1 MTSTGHTPD
10 GAQEAVPSHR
20 RSRTGPGGPAP
31 LTVGVEEEYLLVDP
45 VSRQVSPEAE
55 EVVAEAACELG
66 GRVTTEITR
75 YQVEVRTDPHTSLAD
90 LAEQVSSLRAAVA
103 RAAERQGLRTIS
115 SGTPVLGQAAP
126 PPLTAGPR
134 YDRSAAVFRAL
145 DDEQSACACH
155 IHVGVPDLA
164 TALDVSNHLRPRL
177 PVLIALAANSPYW
190 AGRDTGYA
198 SWRTTIWGRWPVAGP
213 PPYFES
219 PDHFEELVSGF
230 LATGTVMDRGGL
242 YWDIRPSHHV
252 PTLEF
257 RFADATTTAGE
268 TVLLAGLVRA
278 MVATALQ
285 AIGSGDPAFRPQ
297 PEMLRAAYWRAA
309 RDGLAGESIDLRTG
323 RLAPA
328 ADQVEQLLSWL
339 EPSLRDQG
347 DTELISTLWS
357 RLRAHGSGAERQR
370 AAYQRCGSAIGVVDH
385 LISATTPSGT
395 RRRLTS

>member
-1 MTSTGHTPD
+1 MTSTGHTPAGPQ
-10 GAQEAVPSHR
+10 GAVASHG
-20 RSRTGPGGPAP
+20 RSRTAS

-55 EVVAEAACELG
+55 KVVAEAAGELG
-66 GRVTTEITR
+66 DRVTTEITR
-75 YQVEVRTDPHTSLAD
+75 YQVEVRTDPHDRLTELAD
-90 LAEQVSSLRAAVA
+90 QIRYTRLAVA
-103 RAAERQGLRTIS
+103 RAAARQGLRIIS
-115 SGTPVLGQAAP
+115 TGTPVLGQATPA
-126 PPLTAGPR
+126 PLTAGPR
-134 YDRSAAVFRAL
+134 YERSAAMFRAL

-164 TALDVSNHLRPRL
+164 TALEVSNHLRPWI

-213 PPYFES
+213 PPFFES
-219 PDHFEELVSGF
+219 PAHFEDLVSGF

-242 YWDIRPSHHV
+242 YWDVRPSHHV

-268 TVLLAGLVRA
+268 TVLLAGIIRA

-285 AIGSGDPAFRPQ
+285 AIDAGDAALRPQ
-297 PEMLRAAYWRAA
+297 PEVLRAACWRAA
-309 RDGLAGESIDLRTG
+309 RDGLAGEVIDLHTE

-328 ADQVEQLLSWL
+328 THQVEHLLSLL
-339 EPSLRDQG
+339 EPVLRDQG
-347 DTELISTLWS
+347 DTELISSLWS
-357 RLRAHGSGAERQR
+357 RVRTEGSGAERQR
-370 AAYQRCGSAIGVVDH
+370 AAYQRCGSATGVVDH
-385 LISATTPSGT
+385 LISATPTN
-395 RRRLTS
+395 